1 MSDCYIPEFVILNDE
16 EFDGNEEATLPEP
29 TGPME
34 HPKWVGAENE
44 RKIIEALTA
53 LPYPFHRIWLRPPNE
68 FEDDSDPT
76 FGLIVSGVFSS
87 REEEAEAWADIS
99 RTARKV
105 AGRLGPATQI
115 FDERDLVPCAK
126 DARFLSVEPN
136 WIVPR

>member
-1 MSDCYIPEFVILNDE
+1 MSDCYIPEFVILDE
-16 EFDGNEEATLPEP
+16 EEIEEGRKATLPAP
-29 TGPME
+29 TKPME
-34 HPKWVGAENE
+34 RPKWVNLEDE
-44 RKIIEALTA
+44 RKLIRALVA

-99 RTARKV
+99 RTAQAV

-115 FDERDLVPCAK
+115 FDERDLAPCAQ
-126 DARFLSVEPN
+126 DAHFLDVEPN
-136 WIVPR
+136 WTKLS